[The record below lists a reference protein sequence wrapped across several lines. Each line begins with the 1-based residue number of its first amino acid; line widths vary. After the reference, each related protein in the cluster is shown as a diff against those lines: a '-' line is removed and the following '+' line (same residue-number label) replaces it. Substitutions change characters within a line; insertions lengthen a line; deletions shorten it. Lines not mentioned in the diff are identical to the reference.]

1 MQDKKNK
8 YELKYVDGKVEL
20 DERLLIM
27 SLLDDLL
34 REGLI
39 NVATYKKVVVYV
51 KKNIM

>member
-1 MQDKKNK
+1 MQDKTNK

-34 REGLI
+34 RKGLI
-39 NVATYKKVVVYV
+39 NVATYKRSVRKVD
-51 KKNIM
+51 K